1 MNDQDQTKT
10 EGGGAVASSDLLG
23 EQLTLWLRVLDGL
36 NDSKPAMD
44 KFEKKMSKMV
54 RTTLDKLH
62 KDIKAAVKELESET
76 GDDWTPYLEDFD
88 VYDWQPG
95 DFHESIGDWLKEQIK
110 IEAAKLT

>member
-1 MNDQDQTKT
+1 MNAKDQTKT

-23 EQLTLWLRVLDGL
+23 EQLTIWLRVLDGL

-54 RTTLDKLH
+54 DTTLAKLH
-62 KDIKAAVKELESET
+62 KDIEAAIKELESET
-76 GDDWTPYLEDFD
+76 GDDWSPYLEDFD

-95 DFHESIGDWLKEQIK
+95 DFQESIGNWLKEQIK
-110 IEAAKLT
+110 MEAAKIT